1 MSTARL
7 AASANLLCLAFA
19 TTTAIAAPKVNYSK
33 HVAPILNNRCVECH
47 RAGEAAPMAFTSYKE
62 SRPWAKAI
70 KAAVLSKKMPPWLAD
85 PAHGKWANDRR
96 LSPKEIETFVAWA
109 DTGAAEGKAKDLP
122 PAPQFTTGWGIG
134 KPDLVID
141 MGTDFAVPAQGEVPY
156 KYFLIDPGF
165 KEDVWVE
172 AAEARPDQRG
182 VVHHIIV
189 FVQDPKEPQL
199 AGTGGNLLVGWAPGD
214 PPMNNKPGTAKLVRA
229 GSKLRFQMHY
239 TPNGTAVTDRSYVGL
254 RFAKQPPQYR
264 ALTGRAINLGFRI
277 PPNADNHEVTAA
289 FTAKEDIRLTS
300 LMPHMHLRGKAFQ
313 YDVVY
318 PDGRR
323 ETLLKVP
330 RYDFGW
336 QLAYSF
342 AQPFTL
348 PKGARIEC
356 TAHYDNS
363 PNNRYNPDPS
373 KEVRWGDQTWEEMM
387 IGWFNYTIE
396 WPQTQPS
403 SSSAA
408 GQE

>member
-1 MSTARL
+1 MSTASL
-7 AASANLLCLAFA
+7 ATAAAVLLCVA
-19 TTTAIAAPKVNYSK
+19 TTTAVAAPKVNYSK
-33 HVAPILNNRCVECH
+33 HVAPILNTRCVECH
-47 RAGEAAPMAFTSYKE
+47 RAGEAAPVAFTSYRE

-96 LSPKEIETFVAWA
+96 LSPKQIETLVAWA

-122 PAPQFTTGWGIG
+122 PAPRFTTGWGIG
-134 KPDLVID
+134 KPDAVID
-141 MGTDFAVPAQGEVPY
+141 IGADFAVPAQGEVPY

-165 KEDVWVE
+165 EEDVWVE

-189 FVQDPKEPQL
+189 FVQDPTEPQL

-214 PPMNNKPGTAKLVRA
+214 PPMNNKAGTAKLVRA

-254 RFAKQPPQYR
+254 RFAKQPPRYR

-342 AQPFTL
+342 AEPFTL
-348 PKGARIEC
+348 PKGTRIEC

-363 PNNRYNPDPS
+363 PNNKYNPDPS

-387 IGWFNYTIE
+387 IGWFHYTIE